1 MFSRW
6 MYSDRTNAIFILTIK
21 RYELL
26 CSHVV
31 GLVLVSSYENDRV
44 VSQKV
49 YVIAF
54 VWIISE
60 HRVKWDITLRNF
72 GILQLLGLIAV
83 LVEFIN
89 TFHICKSF
97 KFCFIDFCL
106 LSLTFLL
113 TFCLGSFR
121 LCFLLSC
128 WLLFCYLWLFCSL
141 GFWLRLD
148 FRLLFS
154 WFLFSF
160 LITHNYKCFGGF
172 KFWIKFKLYSL
183 LLNKI

>member
-54 VWIISE
+54 V
-60 HRVKWDITLRNF
+60 
-72 GILQLLGLIAV
+72 
-83 LVEFIN
+83 
-89 TFHICKSF
+89 
-97 KFCFIDFCL
+97 
-106 LSLTFLL
+106 
-113 TFCLGSFR
+113 
-121 LCFLLSC
+121 
-128 WLLFCYLWLFCSL
+128 
-141 GFWLRLD
+141 
-148 FRLLFS
+148 
-154 WFLFSF
+154 
-160 LITHNYKCFGGF
+160 
-172 KFWIKFKLYSL
+172 
-183 LLNKI
+183 